1 MYIHTTGLART
12 NGVEIPTV
20 VAGLHEHAVAA
31 MASRRAAV
39 ERPRGLPLAVPLL
52 DRVWITGI
60 GRRLRRGLL

>member
-1 MYIHTTGLART
+1 MYIHTGLAQT
-12 NGVEIPTV
+12 SGVEIPTV

-39 ERPRGLPLAVPLL
+39 ERPRGLPPAVPLL